1 MGLTKIRAGQISN
14 IDYKQSCRV
23 LTDSNLSLSGGA
35 PSLVDNVSLMIN
47 DRVLVTGQDDK
58 TENGLYRVSVLGTGA
73 DGTWVRTSDTDTAG
87 ELEAG
92 AIVMVTEGTVYQ
104 DTQWKLITND
114 PIVIGVSELIFEQN
128 SAFAFGNIAANGT
141 AVLANTVGDA
151 VTFTAGDNISI
162 TGNNTTKTVTFAVT
176 GISLNSIANGTSNVD
191 IAIADGNVTTTV
203 DGNTTFTVTSTGAN
217 STGYITAT
225 GNVTGGNLIT
235 DGLISAGTTITATGN
250 ILGGNLVTA
259 NQVVATGNILGGNL
273 VTANQVVA
281 TGNILGGNLVTA
293 NQVVALGNITGD
305 NILGNGAGLTGINV
319 FSVIAVTGQG
329 DVVADSISDTLT
341 LAAGS
346 GIAIV
351 TDAGNDIITIAAV
364 GTGGSI
370 FATGG
375 SMGTVDE
382 AVTSQEDLG
391 LVTEGVVE
399 TYDLG
404 TLGVDGV
411 VTNQNIVDGSL
422 TGNKFAPDTDL
433 ATTGNLSVGNL
444 TVTGAL
450 GFDSIAANG
459 LSGPTGNISVSAN
472 LIPSANITYDLGSA
486 SNAWKDLYLSNSTIY
501 LGEATIRASGAD
513 ILLPSTIQ
521 IGEVTLTAEG
531 NTLALPENIAAT
543 AVTVSGNIS
552 SGNISSGNIS
562 SGNIAATGNVTG
574 GNLTTTG
581 LISAAGNA
589 TVSGQVTGGLFV
601 SPRTISA
608 NTTIGNINAMSTGPI
623 TIGEG
628 VTVTVSPGGDW
639 SIV

>member
-1 MGLTKIRAGQISN
+1 
-14 IDYKQSCRV
+14 
-23 LTDSNLSLSGGA
+23 
-35 PSLVDNVSLMIN
+35 
-47 DRVLVTGQDDK
+47 
-58 TENGLYRVSVLGTGA
+58 
-73 DGTWVRTSDTDTAG
+73 
-87 ELEAG
+87 
-92 AIVMVTEGTVYQ
+92 
-104 DTQWKLITND
+104 
-114 PIVIGVSELIFEQN
+114 
-128 SAFAFGNIAANGT
+128 
-141 AVLANTVGDA
+141 
-151 VTFTAGDNISI
+151 
-162 TGNNTTKTVTFAVT
+162 
-176 GISLNSIANGTSNVD
+176 
-191 IAIADGNVTTTV
+191 
-203 DGNTTFTVTSTGAN
+203 
-217 STGYITAT
+217 
-225 GNVTGGNLIT
+225 
-235 DGLISAGTTITATGN
+235 LISAGTTITATGN

-364 GTGGSI
+364 GTGDSI

-513 ILLPSTIQ
+513 LLLPSTIQ